1 MFTTLNSRVW
11 AVDYITITRH
21 LKVPRF
27 GKQIDAIIFICKHSQ
42 ELSPI
47 QTLNAMEVEDQSVQ
61 MVE

>member
-27 GKQIDAIIFICKHSQ
+27 GKQIDAIFICNHSQ
-42 ELSPI
+42 DLSPLR
-47 QTLNAMEVEDQSVQ
+47 TLNAMEVEDQSVQ
-61 MVE
+61 FVE